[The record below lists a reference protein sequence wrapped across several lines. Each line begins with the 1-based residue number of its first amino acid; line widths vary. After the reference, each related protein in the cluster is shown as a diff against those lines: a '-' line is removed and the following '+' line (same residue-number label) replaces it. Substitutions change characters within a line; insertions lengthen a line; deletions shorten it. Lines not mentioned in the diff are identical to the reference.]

1 MALAIACQAGRS
13 SECLF
18 RVKPVASVWLWVSCS
33 KHRERC
39 PRVRFLPP
47 VALAL
52 QFSMAESSGG
62 LVTEAQS
69 GGMETM
75 SAHLLIVE
83 DDPEMRDL
91 LRKVLE
97 KEGYRISVA
106 GDGREATTS
115 LSRKPFDLVV
125 TDLLMPDDGG
135 LELLRAI
142 RQTHPTL
149 PVIIITAFGDWGS
162 YSRALELGAAAFI
175 SKPLKMAELI
185 AAIQTALAG
194 RGAGQAV

>member
-1 MALAIACQAGRS
+1 
-13 SECLF
+13 
-18 RVKPVASVWLWVSCS
+18 
-33 KHRERC
+33 
-39 PRVRFLPP
+39 
-47 VALAL
+47 
-52 QFSMAESSGG
+52 
-62 LVTEAQS
+62 
-69 GGMETM
+69 METM

-83 DDPEMRDL
+83 DDAEMRDL

-106 GDGREATTS
+106 GDGREAIAS
-115 LSRKPFDLVV
+115 LSRKPYDLVV
-125 TDLLMPDDGG
+125 TDMLMPDDGG

-142 RQTHPTL
+142 RQTHPPL

-162 YSRALELGAAAFI
+162 YSQALELGAAAFI